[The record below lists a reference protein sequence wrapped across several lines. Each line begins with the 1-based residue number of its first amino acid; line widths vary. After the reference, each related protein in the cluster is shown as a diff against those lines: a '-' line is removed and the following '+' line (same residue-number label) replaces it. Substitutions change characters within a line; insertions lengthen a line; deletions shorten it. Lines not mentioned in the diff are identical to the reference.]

1 MWPAITLGNISFS
14 FYKILVVM
22 TYILTVV
29 DALFGG
35 SIAFSGG
42 GEVAILVASV
52 SSPVRST
59 SLVLGLDLG
68 LGLVF
73 GFNLLLLLASI

>member
-1 MWPAITLGNISFS
+1 
-14 FYKILVVM
+14 M

-35 SIAFSGG
+35 PIAFSGG

-73 GFNLLLLLASI
+73 GFNLLLLSAPI